1 MPKKELSATMMKR
14 LEEHSK
20 DHGGKRHMNAMK
32 KLMEEP
38 PYPSMKKAH
47 DMLMSKKGKKGMKAQ
62 SSKDRL
68 DESEGKKKGM
78 KKKKQDSQDRLDES
92 EGKKKGKSMT
102 PGQKKM
108 AKVRAAKKY

>member
-1 MPKKELSATMMKR
+1 MPKKELSPSMLKK

-38 PYPSMKKAH
+38 PYPSMAKAH
-47 DMLMSKKGKKGMKAQ
+47 KMLMDKKGKKKPMKAQ
-62 SSKDRL
+62 TT
-68 DESEGKKKGM
+68 
-78 KKKKQDSQDRLDES
+78 QDRLDEA

-102 PGQKKM
+102 AGQKKM
-108 AKVRAAKKY
+108 AKVRDKKY